1 MNYEAQMRCV
11 CACVSVTVQYIVA
24 VFVYEWVEGQERER
38 GAAQQSLPQHLSGR
52 VCEGIL

>member
-1 MNYEAQMRCV
+1 MRCV

-24 VFVYEWVEGQERER
+24 EFVYEWVEGQERER

-52 VCEGIL
+52 GCEGIL